1 MQNSRNCSKAVQS
14 PGLSRKFES
23 VVLTSPLMKR
33 KAKKE
38 VASSSSKISR
48 KENLEIFNPNSQNS
62 LDYENNLHMELISL
76 YKSKLLKNKEK
87 IPSMV
92 EQTFNL
98 RRLIIESKNTNF
110 SDLLEKFE
118 YLIHLKNV
126 IINFCFSEIFPS
138 LFY

>member
-1 MQNSRNCSKAVQS
+1 
-14 PGLSRKFES
+14 
-23 VVLTSPLMKR
+23 MKR
-33 KAKKE
+33 KAKQD
-38 VASSSSKISR
+38 VASSSKISR
-48 KENLEIFNPNSQNS
+48 KENVEIFNQNS

-98 RRLIIESKNTNF
+98 GRLIIESKNTNF